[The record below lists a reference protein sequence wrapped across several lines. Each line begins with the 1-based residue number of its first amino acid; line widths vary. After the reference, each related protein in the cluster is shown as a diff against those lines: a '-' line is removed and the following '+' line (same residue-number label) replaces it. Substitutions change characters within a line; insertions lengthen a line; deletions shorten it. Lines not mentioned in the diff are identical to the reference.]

1 MSVFNGRN
9 CFFMTSRYLYLYLF
23 TPVSSSKSC
32 PPFLF
37 CDIITV
43 LVGISAENIIFWGK
57 GSFRGLE

>member
-1 MSVFNGRN
+1 MNVFNGHN
-9 CFFMTSRYLYLYLF
+9 CFFTTSLYLYLYLF

-43 LVGISAENIIFWGK
+43 LVGISAENIIFWEK
-57 GSFRGLE
+57 GSCGGLE